1 MALNFQ
7 IGEISRFFNI
17 PASTLR
23 YWEDKGVLHPEKGIE
38 NRYREYTIEDL
49 MTISDV
55 VFYKNL
61 GLQLKEIRE
70 MDGSSPEQHGKLFAE
85 KLSELEQLR
94 QEYPA
99 LQDPAGSNP
108 EAIVEGVAEM
118 KRLLKYNDNTI
129 ADKLGFGRTTL
140 WRMQKKSGAAKAK
153 KEE

>member
-1 MALNFQ
+1 MITFSAVVKRYGYLYRQAMNPSPGVKRQ
-7 IGEISRFFNI
+7 LLIKAIGEDE
-17 PASTLR
+17 L
-23 YWEDKGVLHPEKGIE
+23 
-38 NRYREYTIEDL
+38 
-49 MTISDV
+49 
-55 VFYKNL
+55 
-61 GLQLKEIRE
+61 
-70 MDGSSPEQHGKLFAE
+70 
-85 KLSELEQLR
+85 LEQLR

-99 LQDPAGSNP
+99 LQDPAGSTP

>member
-1 MALNFQ
+1 
-7 IGEISRFFNI
+7 
-17 PASTLR
+17 
-23 YWEDKGVLHPEKGIE
+23 
-38 NRYREYTIEDL
+38 
-49 MTISDV
+49 
-55 VFYKNL
+55 
-61 GLQLKEIRE
+61 